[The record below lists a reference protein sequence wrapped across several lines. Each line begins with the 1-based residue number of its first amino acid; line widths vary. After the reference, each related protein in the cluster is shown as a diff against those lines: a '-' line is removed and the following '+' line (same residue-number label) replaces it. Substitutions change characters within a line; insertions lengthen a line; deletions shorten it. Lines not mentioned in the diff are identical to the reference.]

1 VFFSFVLKMLT
12 PKRKRILL
20 DFRQKR
26 EIVDYFTNHPKC
38 TQQQIADYF
47 TTLWDVPVKR
57 RTVGDI
63 LANKESYDTDDDQGT
78 PHKRHRSA
86 MREDMESALYLWFTN
101 ARAQN
106 IIITD
111 DI

>member
-1 VFFSFVLKMLT
+1 M
-12 PKRKRILL
+12 
-20 DFRQKR
+20 
-26 EIVDYFTNHPKC
+26 DYFTNHQKC

-63 LANKESYDTDDDQGT
+63 IANKESYDADDDQGRV
-78 PHKRHRSA
+78 PPRKCHRSA
-86 MREDMESALYLWFTN
+86 MHEDMESALYLWFTN
-101 ARAQN
+101 ARTQN

-111 DI
+111 GILREKAKSF

>member
-1 VFFSFVLKMLT
+1 MSM
-12 PKRKRILL
+12 PKRNINLL

-47 TTLWDVPVKR
+47 TTLWDVPVKH

-63 LANKESYDTDDDQGT
+63 LANKKVKS
-78 PHKRHRSA
+78 PPSC
-86 MREDMESALYLWFTN
+86 RECIMILKLTMICN
-101 ARAQN
+101 
-106 IIITD
+106 
-111 DI
+111 